1 MQLSKAP
8 LAPQRRIMIIDPPF
22 KRLYHDNAS
31 LVKFPLA
38 LGYLSGAVLKWTD
51 WEVQA
56 YNADFNP
63 QKRAITLD
71 NVTPHQRRYGPLP
84 ADVGRSDGTYLGRN
98 TVGHNGV

>member
-1 MQLSKAP
+1 
-8 LAPQRRIMIIDPPF
+8 MIIDPPF

-56 YNADFNP
+56 YNADFN
-63 QKRAITLD
+63 
-71 NVTPHQRRYGPLP
+71 RRRKP
-84 ADVGRSDGTYLGRN
+84 SQST
-98 TVGHNGV
+98 T

>member
-1 MQLSKAP
+1 M
-8 LAPQRRIMIIDPPF
+8 IIIDPPF
-22 KRLYHDNAS
+22 KRLYHDTAS

-63 QKRAITLD
+63 KKKAIAR
-71 NVTPHQRRYGPLP
+71 NASSPSRR
-84 ADVGRSDGTYLGRN
+84 RSGAGT
-98 TVGHNGV
+98 VP